1 MSQESNLE
9 NVNLTQCFIVILY
22 VILLYHSI
30 FSSNTILIMVLK
42 LGETFLDSRYCPR
55 SL

>member
-1 MSQESNLE
+1 MFQESNPE

-22 VILLYHSI
+22 IILLYQPI
-30 FSSNTILIMVLK
+30 FSSNTLLIMVLK
-42 LGETFLDSRYCPR
+42 LGETFLDSRYCTR